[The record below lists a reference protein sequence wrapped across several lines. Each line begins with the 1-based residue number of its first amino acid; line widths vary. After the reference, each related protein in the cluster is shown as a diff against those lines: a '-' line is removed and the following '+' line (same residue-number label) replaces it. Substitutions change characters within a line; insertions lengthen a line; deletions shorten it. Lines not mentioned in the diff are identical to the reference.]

1 MKKLTFSLLLL
12 LTIGF
17 VSCQN
22 DDVVDESAFINVSEL
37 ENDKSIIKELGFDVS
52 TLVDRGDY
60 YLVEGD
66 IGLIKKNLKQH
77 LAEFKGDSYESSKT
91 KQGYFSGRLVS
102 LDNAKSMSVRIDASV
117 PVSGTGSDWRSAV
130 QTAINAWNNISGS
143 CIYFYFTTSS
153 TADIT
158 VRREYSSG
166 GEYARVSDFPL
177 NQKPSKEIVVNSMH
191 DNGYA
196 YKANTLIHEMGH
208 TIGFLHTHYTPAQ
221 QGGVLVPNTPTID
234 DNSIMSYNRDRS
246 LIPGFSSNDIAA
258 TKFLYPVL
266 PTDYIPIH
274 VGYVKV
280 GDTFSI
286 PLNGKTV
293 QGYAASFL
301 HLGSGQFRVEYIS
314 NAVERQ
320 VLGEIAT
327 WDSFQ
332 RKQFVYRIFY
342 GN

>member
-1 MKKLTFSLLLL
+1 MRKIIYFLTLLLV
-12 LTIGF
+12 IGF
-17 VSCQN
+17 VSCQSE
-22 DDVVDESAFINVSEL
+22 DVIGEGVSVDVSEL
-37 ENDKSIIKELGFDVS
+37 ENDKAIIEELGFDVS

-77 LAEFKGDSYESSKT
+77 LAEFKGQGGT

-102 LDNAKSMSVRIDASV
+102 INNAKSISVRIDGSV
-117 PVSGTGSDWRSAV
+117 PTSGSGSDWRTAV

-143 CIYFYFTTSS
+143 CVRFYLTTASS
-153 TADIT
+153 ADIT
-158 VRREYSSG
+158 VRREYSIG

-177 NQKPSKEIVVNSMH
+177 NQKPSKEIIVNSMF
-191 DNGYA
+191 DNNYA
-196 YKANTLIHEMGH
+196 YKANTIIHEMGH
-208 TIGFLHTHYTPAQ
+208 TIGFLHTHYTPSY
-221 QGGVLVPNTPTID
+221 QGGVLVPNTPAID

-246 LIPGFSSNDIAA
+246 LIPGFSANDIAA
-258 TKFLYPVL
+258 TKYLYPVL
-266 PTDYIPIH
+266 PTDYIPVH

-286 PLNGKTV
+286 PLEGKTV

-301 HLGSGQFRVEYIS
+301 HLGGGQFRVEYLS
-314 NAVERQ
+314 NPVERQ
-320 VLGEIAT
+320 AFGEIAS
-327 WDSFQ
+327 WDPMQ
-332 RKQFVYRIFY
+332 RKQFVFRIFY